1 MGKGQAAGQAEERA
15 PEKGA
20 ARRLRG
26 MARGW
31 WEERKGRG
39 EGRSV
44 EGRKGR
50 RTRERGG
57 RCGCGRTGGGVENVR
72 QGTAEGEVLNLVSV
86 VFHSRFCVLAMWRFH
101 VM

>member
-1 MGKGQAAGQAEERA
+1 MEADVAAEMWAGEEADQAEKRVLEN
-15 PEKGA
+15 
-20 ARRLRG
+20 
-26 MARGW
+26 RGW

-57 RCGCGRTGGGVENVR
+57 RCGCGCGRTGGGGKKR
-72 QGTAEGEVLNLVSV
+72 KKGDG
-86 VFHSRFCVLAMWRFH
+86 
-101 VM
+101 